1 MDSSAKKMRF
11 VRTLLKQIS
20 FFQDK
25 TKPKFEKFNSDSVK
39 WIIQPKI
46 FVWFVLNTD
55 SQLKFDIL
63 IFSTN
68 RQTIKTIQLSFIDFT
83 GVNYD
88 YCRQLL

>member
-1 MDSSAKKMRF
+1 MDNSANSF
-11 VRTLLKQIS
+11 VLYLNKST
-20 FFQDK
+20 FFQK
-25 TKPKFEKFNSDSVK
+25 ESKPKFEKFNSDSVK

-68 RQTIKTIQLSFIDFT
+68 RQTIKNNSTFF
-83 GVNYD
+83 Y
-88 YCRQLL
+88 